1 MAVAMVLVLS
11 TFATSIETD
20 RTWYL
25 AGEAMTVG
33 ITADDALIA
42 YAELC
47 DTHGLAAGTVVS
59 RQSAHRT
66 AFRPS

>member
-1 MAVAMVLVLS
+1 MIIKAFKKIRRAISLVVAMVLVPS

-47 DTHGLAAGTVVS
+47 DTWSV
-59 RQSAHRT
+59 
-66 AFRPS
+66 